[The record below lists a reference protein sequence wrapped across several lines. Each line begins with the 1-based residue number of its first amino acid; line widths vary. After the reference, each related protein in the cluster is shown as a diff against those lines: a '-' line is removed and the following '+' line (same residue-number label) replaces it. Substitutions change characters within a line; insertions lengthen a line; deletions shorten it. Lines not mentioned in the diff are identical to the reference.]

1 MTARHLLSPY
11 GTLIGFV
18 LLLAALF
25 GVAYA
30 TGTAAGPVAP
40 GMHRTGDGPG
50 GSGDSGGS
58 TGGPG
63 GGSGH
68 SGGMGGMHDMGAPAL
83 RVTR

>member
-30 TGTAAGPVAP
+30 TGAAAGPVAP
-40 GMHRTGDGPG
+40 GMHRTDDGPG
-50 GSGDSGGS
+50 GAGGSGGS
-58 TGGPG
+58 G

>member
-30 TGTAAGPVAP
+30 TGAAAGPVAP

-50 GSGDSGGS
+50 SGDSGGS
-58 TGGPG
+58 TGGSG
-63 GGSGH
+63 DGSGH